1 MYHKYNSLVRTGDY
15 YRISSYRENG
25 YNDCWMVVSQEKSR
39 ALITYIK
46 VLSRPNSRSVLIK
59 PQGLDPDKAY
69 RITCDK
75 RVLGIEYPS
84 IRPWSFEDA
93 DAGPADESFHEE
105 ESPKEEAL
113 RLSQEFIL
121 HGDTIMNAGLLINE
135 GSPDMAGDFR
145 GVLIELESIG

>member
-1 MYHKYNSLVRTGDY
+1 MYHKYNSLVRTGYY

-84 IRPWSFEDA
+84 IKPWSFDDPDGEDA
-93 DAGPADESFHEE
+93 
-105 ESPKEEAL
+105 ESPAQEAL
-113 RLSQEFIL
+113 RMSQEFIL